1 MIGVP
6 SSDDVVVALHEL
18 AGAGG
23 AAHPVVLIAHA
34 TGFHGHA
41 YLPVATRLAPRFHT
55 FALDFRGHGD
65 TPRPPDWQ
73 VDWDRY
79 GDDAVAAA
87 EALASRPGAAGGLI
101 GFGHS
106 MGGAGLLMAAARRP
120 GLFRLLVVF
129 EPIVHPSDRAGA
141 PTTESP
147 LVAGARRRR
156 PVFDSFEAA
165 VANYAS
171 KPPLAAFDPEALDA
185 YVRFGLRPDGEHL
198 RLKCEPEHEARTFE
212 QGGQHHTWDGLASID
227 IPVVVAAGRIEEAQ
241 PSAISEAVAD
251 ALPHGR
257 FVLDGSLDHFGPF
270 TRPGY
275 VADLIAAGVDDLADG
290 PPPL

>member
-1 MIGVP
+1 MISVP
-6 SSDDVVVALHEL
+6 SSDGVVVALHEL
-18 AGAGG
+18 AGAERAG
-23 AAHPVVLIAHA
+23 HPVVLVAHA

-41 YLPVATRLAPRFHT
+41 YLPIATRLAPRLHT

-65 TPRPPDWQ
+65 TPRPPDWP

-79 GDDAVAAA
+79 GDDAEVAAQ
-87 EALASRPGAAGGLI
+87 ALASRPGAAGGLI

-129 EPIVHPSDRAGA
+129 EPIVFPSDRPGP

-147 LVAGARRRR
+147 MVIGARRRR

-165 VANYAS
+165 IANYAS
-171 KPPLAAFDPEALDA
+171 KPPLGAFDPEALDA
-185 YVRFGLRPDGEHL
+185 YVRFGLRPEGDHL

-212 QGGQHHTWDGLASID
+212 QGGQHATWDGLASID
-227 IPVVVAAGRIEEAQ
+227 IPVVVVAGRVEEGQ
-241 PSAISEAVAD
+241 PSAIAEAAAD
-251 ALPHGR
+251 ALPAGR
-257 FVLDGSLDHFGPF
+257 FVGDPTLDHFGPF
-270 TRPGY
+270 THPGV
-275 VADLIAAGVDDLADG
+275 VADLISAEIGRLGDG
-290 PPPL
+290 PRPL

>member
-1 MIGVP
+1 MIRVP
-6 SSDDVVVALHEL
+6 SSDDVDVALHEL
-18 AGAGG
+18 AGAEG
-23 AAHPVVLIAHA
+23 AAHPVVVIAHA

-41 YLPVATRLAPRFHT
+41 YLPIATRLAPRFHT

-79 GDDAVAAA
+79 GDDTVVAA
-87 EALASRPGAAGGLI
+87 EALATRPGAADGLI

-129 EPIVHPSDRAGA
+129 EPIVYPSDRADA

-147 LVAGARRRR
+147 LVSGARRRR

-165 VANYAS
+165 IANYAS
-171 KPPLAAFDPEALDA
+171 KPPLGAFDPDALDA
-185 YVRFGLRPDGEHL
+185 YVRHGLRPEGDHL

-212 QGGQHHTWDGLASID
+212 QGGRHHTWDGLASID
-227 IPVVVAAGRIEEAQ
+227 IPVVVVAGRIEENQ
-241 PSAISEAVAD
+241 PSAIARAVAE
-251 ALPHGR
+251 ALPSGR
-257 FVLDGSLDHFGPF
+257 FVLDPTLDHFGPF
-270 TRPGY
+270 TRPAL
-275 VADLIAAGVDDLADG
+275 VADLIAASVDHLPDG
-290 PPPL
+290 PRPL